1 MSLPK
6 TQWRYLGVV
15 PCASANTATIIE
27 GIYNLGLGTTYPD
40 GSARTPGSGS
50 AGTYNLVSSGTTRV
64 LHIDPSVRTINN
76 KIVLCADTGGTA
88 SLPNGASRLP
98 TLASGEGAFATY
110 CDKVGCTTFWG
121 EGQVDGV
128 GRFTIFSTIIKNPG
142 TYSHWTAVNPF
153 TSGSFYGYY
162 RSLITTN
169 SGFTGNVHV
178 YESTDC
184 LAVAFVGSQNYFLL
198 AGAIIDPESPD
209 TTLDSE
215 SDGKLYGM
223 ITNTFTASSGI
234 TNSLPWP
241 VTNWL
246 SSVKENVTISFSGVA
261 SFNNGV
267 VGSSTDGL
275 KTVRSLIYQPG
286 TSTGVRISPLL
297 WYPDQLL
304 IDLGG
309 MATWSAALASGR
321 LSVASMFTR
330 SGRLVKVPLTFR
342 YYSTANVAGR
352 LRDIYFFS
360 NSRLPRRL
368 MNGNVPLGYAFGPS
382 DSSDV
387 NCLFLE
393 H

>member
-15 PCASANTATIIE
+15 SCNSATTTTIID
-27 GIYNLGLGTTYPD
+27 GIYNLGLVTTYPD

-50 AGTYNLVSSGTTRV
+50 AGTYNLVSTGTTRV

-76 KIVLCADTGGTA
+76 KIVLCADTGGTI
-88 SLPNGASRLP
+88 SLPNGAARLP
-98 TLASGEGAFATY
+98 TTASGEDVFA
-110 CDKVGCTTFWG
+110 DNKSGSWWG
-121 EGQVDGV
+121 SSGSTGYPAVDGV

-142 TYSHWTAVNPF
+142 VYSHWTAVNPF

-162 RSLITTN
+162 RSLVTTS
-169 SGFTGNVHV
+169 SGFTGSVHV
-178 YESTDC
+178 YESSDC

-215 SDGKLYGM
+215 SDGKLYGI
-223 ITNTFTASSGI
+223 ITATFGSGWIDNIVSNLQHTGVSSMRNQMTSSIFLPNSSNILRI
-234 TNSLPWP
+234 TPITWTVP
-241 VTNWL
+241 VYT
-246 SSVKENVTISFSGVA
+246 
-261 SFNNGV
+261 FNDIGRYN
-267 VGSSTDGL
+267 SSTN
-275 KTVRSLIYQPG
+275 
-286 TSTGVRISPLL
+286 LL
-297 WYPDQLL
+297 AVSALNSNLL
-304 IDLGG
+304 NG
-309 MATWSAALASGR
+309 SA
-321 LSVASMFTR
+321 MFTR
-330 SGRLVKVPLTFR
+330 SGRLVKIPITYRSLT
-342 YYSTANVAGR
+342 SGHTLGR
-352 LRDIYFFS
+352 LRDIYLFS

-387 NCLFLE
+387 NCLFME

>member
-15 PCASANTATIIE
+15 SCSAATTTTIID

-76 KIVLCADTGGTA
+76 KIVLCADTAGIDTA
-88 SLPNGASRLP
+88 ANAATSLPNGASRLP
-98 TLASGEGAFATY
+98 TIATGEDGFSSGKGGSYWVLGSYKAN
-110 CDKVGCTTFWG
+110 GG
-121 EGQVDGV
+121 HLS
-128 GRFTIFSTIIKNPG
+128 IFSTIIKNPG
-142 TYSHWTAVNPF
+142 NYSHWTAVNPF

-162 RSLITTN
+162 KTLVTTS
-169 SGFTGNVHV
+169 SGFTGSVYV
-178 YESTDC
+178 YESSDC

-215 SDGKLYGM
+215 SDGKLYGT
-223 ITNTFTASSGI
+223 IINTFSS
-234 TNSLPWP
+234 
-241 VTNWL
+241 NWL
-246 SSVKENVTISFSGVA
+246 ESVKQNSTSIALNTNQLSSIKSVIFQPNTSSSMRIIPLTWYNDANQARNFWSDISGLV
-261 SFNNGV
+261 
-267 VGSSTDGL
+267 SSL
-275 KTVRSLIYQPG
+275 SL
-286 TSTGVRISPLL
+286 
-297 WYPDQLL
+297 
-304 IDLGG
+304 
-309 MATWSAALASGR
+309 
-321 LSVASMFTR
+321 FTR
-330 SGRLVKVPLTFR
+330 SGRLVKVPIVFR
-342 YYSTANVAGR
+342 SYASNHTLGR
-352 LRDIYFFS
+352 LRDIYLFS

-368 MNGNVPLGYAFGPS
+368 MNGNVPLGYVFGPS

>member
-15 PCASANTATIIE
+15 SCSAATTTTIID

-76 KIVLCADTGGTA
+76 KIVLCADTAGINT
-88 SLPNGASRLP
+88 SSTRLPNGASRLP
-98 TLASGEGAFATY
+98 TIATGETGFVA
-110 CDKVGCTTFWG
+110 DKGGGYWHFRNEYTGNDTIYQG
-121 EGQVDGV
+121 SKI
-128 GRFTIFSTIIKNPG
+128 IFSTIIKNPG
-142 TYSHWTAVNPF
+142 NYSHWTAVNPF

-162 RSLITTN
+162 KTLVTTS
-169 SGFTGNVHV
+169 SGFTGNVYV
-178 YESTDC
+178 YESSDC

-223 ITNTFTASSGI
+223 IKGTFTSTWGVDAFTNTNT
-234 TNSLPWP
+234 TLNYSL
-241 VTNWL
+241 VGLRNVETV
-246 SSVKENVTISFSGVA
+246 SVF
-261 SFNNGV
+261 
-267 VGSSTDGL
+267 
-275 KTVRSLIYQPG
+275 QPG
-286 TSTGVRISPLL
+286 TSSILRMIPMTWTSPISTTFATNATLL
-297 WYPDQLL
+297 P
-304 IDLGG
+304 
-309 MATWSAALASGR
+309 SAA
-321 LSVASMFTR
+321 MFTR
-330 SGRLVKVPLTFR
+330 SGRLVKIPITYRSLT
-342 YYSTANVAGR
+342 SGHTLGR
-352 LRDIYFFS
+352 LRDIYLFS

-368 MNGNVPLGYAFGPS
+368 MNGNVPLGYVFGPS

>member
-15 PCASANTATIIE
+15 PCVSANTATIIE

-64 LHIDPSVRTINN
+64 LHIDPAVRTINN

-88 SLPNGASRLP
+88 ALPNGASRLP
-98 TLASGEGAFATY
+98 TLATGEAPFPNNKAGS
-110 CDKVGCTTFWG
+110 FWG
-121 EGQVDGV
+121 NSMNSGDLPVDGG
-128 GRFTIFSTIIKNPG
+128 GRFAIFSTIIKNPG
-142 TYSHWTAVNPF
+142 NYSHWTAVNPF

-162 RSLITTN
+162 RSLVTT
-169 SGFTGNVHV
+169 SAGFTGNVYV

-223 ITNTFTASSGI
+223 ITNVFTPSIGSNNL
-234 TNSLPWP
+234 TWP

-246 SSVKENVTISFSGVA
+246 STVKEGTNISFGNH

-275 KTVRSLIYQPG
+275 KTVRSLIYRPG

-321 LSVASMFTR
+321 LSVASLFTP

>member
-15 PCASANTATIIE
+15 SCSAANTTTIIE
-27 GIYNLGLGTTYPD
+27 RIYNLGLGTTYPD
-40 GSARTPGSGS
+40 SSPRTPGSGS

-76 KIVLCADTGGTA
+76 KIVLCADTGGTV
-88 SLPNGASRLP
+88 SLPNGAARLP
-98 TLASGEGAFATY
+98 TIASGETGFASN
-110 CDKVGCTTFWG
+110 KAGSWWG
-121 EGQVDGV
+121 SSGGTGYPPVDGS

-142 TYSHWTAVNPF
+142 NYSHWTAVNPF

-162 RSLITTN
+162 RSLLTTS
-169 SGFTGNVHV
+169 SGFTGNVYV
-178 YESTDC
+178 YESSDC

-215 SDGKLYGM
+215 SDGKLYGI
-223 ITNTFTASSGI
+223 ITAAFGSGWIDNIVSNTHYTGVSSMRNQMTSSIFLPNSSNILRI
-234 TNSLPWP
+234 TPITWSIP
-241 VTNWL
+241 VYSIPYDQGPYGGVNT
-246 SSVKENVTISFSGVA
+246 SSVGNLNS
-261 SFNNGV
+261 NLLNG
-267 VGSSTDGL
+267 
-275 KTVRSLIYQPG
+275 
-286 TSTGVRISPLL
+286 
-297 WYPDQLL
+297 
-304 IDLGG
+304 
-309 MATWSAALASGR
+309 SA
-321 LSVASMFTR
+321 MFTR
-330 SGRLVKVPLTFR
+330 SGRLVKIPITYRSLT
-342 YYSTANVAGR
+342 SGHTLGR
-352 LRDIYFFS
+352 LRDIYLFS

-382 DSSDV
+382 DSNDV

>member
-15 PCASANTATIIE
+15 SCNSATTTTIID
-27 GIYNLGLGTTYPD
+27 GIYNLGLVTTYPD

-76 KIVLCADTGGTA
+76 KIVLCADTGGTNN
-88 SLPNGASRLP
+88 LPNGAARLP
-98 TLASGEGAFATY
+98 TIASGEYGFE
-110 CDKVGCTTFWG
+110 DNKSGSWWG
-121 EGQVDGV
+121 ISSSGYPPVDGV

-142 TYSHWTAVNPF
+142 NYSHWTAVNPF

-162 RSLITTN
+162 QSLVTTS
-169 SGFTGNVHV
+169 SGFTGSVHV
-178 YESTDC
+178 YESSDC

-209 TTLDSE
+209 TIVDSE

-223 ITNTFTASSGI
+223 INGTFTSTWGVDAFTNTST
-234 TNSLPWP
+234 TLNYSL
-241 VTNWL
+241 VGLRNVDKV
-246 SSVKENVTISFSGVA
+246 SVF
-261 SFNNGV
+261 
-267 VGSSTDGL
+267 
-275 KTVRSLIYQPG
+275 QPG
-286 TSTGVRISPLL
+286 TSSILRMIPMTWTSPISTTF
-297 WYPDQLL
+297 
-304 IDLGG
+304 
-309 MATWSAALASGR
+309 ATNAASLPSAA
-321 LSVASMFTR
+321 MFTR
-330 SGRLVKVPLTFR
+330 SGRLVKIPIVYRSLASSHTL
-342 YYSTANVAGR
+342 GR
-352 LRDIYFFS
+352 LRDIYLFS
-360 NSRLPRRL
+360 NSRIPRRL